1 MSFDPLIQAM
11 QDNPELVEELNAAK
25 TPRERDAVL
34 DAHGIEKPTMDSE
47 FPDPAAGNSGGGP
60 PSSGRLSSRMFI
72 FENTAVKIRKK
83 IMMIITSSIG
93 TMLMSFLPR

>member
-47 FPDPAAGNSGGGP
+47 FPDPAAGNSGALELFCP
-60 PSSGRLSSRMFI
+60 CRPAAYPAAPA
-72 FENTAVKIRKK
+72 AVHQETQLEPNR
-83 IMMIITSSIG
+83 
-93 TMLMSFLPR
+93 FLHAAGIAD

>member
-1 MSFDPLIQAM
+1 MSFDPMIQAM

-47 FPDPAAGNSGGGP
+47 FPDPAAGSLDPLNFSLPIESKQQGLAEGRRRAQQFIKP
-60 PSSGRLSSRMFI
+60 PLQ
-72 FENTAVKIRKK
+72 
-83 IMMIITSSIG
+83 
-93 TMLMSFLPR
+93 

>member
-47 FPDPAAGNSGGGP
+47 FPDPAAGNIDP
-60 PSSGRLSSRMFI
+60 LSFSVPADRRPIQRPIQPFI
-72 FENTAVKIRKK
+72 KK
-83 IMMIITSSIG
+83 TS
-93 TMLMSFLPR
+93 